1 MIEENDELKKN
12 KSKSE
17 KRKEIKINNSDSES
31 SEDNLSKSK
40 KENISD
46 EDSENEEEEICKELN
61 DKNQEKEKILQ
72 KINDKK
78 QELRKL
84 VGQQDYNFII
94 NLYIKT
100 VGCDDNSNEY
110 FNQIENFIKN
120 YSEEE
125 KRINVYGI
133 YFELIRL
140 NIQLNKI
147 EIDDD

>member
-1 MIEENDELKKN
+1 MRFKARTDLERVYDVLKNRENFYKDKKIVQ
-12 KSKSE
+12 KQL
-17 KRKEIKINNSDSES
+17 
-31 SEDNLSKSK
+31 DNLGFVSKNY
-40 KENISD
+40 E
-46 EDSENEEEEICKELN
+46 ELN